1 MTNEIICPKCSH
13 HFTLNDVMNEELNMQ
28 LKAAREKLNKDAAE
42 WKKQKEEE
50 LERKI
55 KAAAETAE
63 KKAAEALT
71 IKLQSLEKDAIEKQ
85 NQLVELQKR
94 EVEFIKL
101 KQETANREKQI
112 EIEKEKYFL
121 EKSAEVENNVMK
133 REKELFELKMK
144 EKETQMESMKRT
156 IDDLKRKSEQGSMQ
170 VQGEAQE
177 LLLEKILKE
186 HFPFDLIE
194 EVGKGVKGADC
205 ILTVRNNRGEI
216 CGKIIFE
223 SKRTKDWSSAWVD
236 KLKADMRQSQS
247 DIGIIVSQTFPKD
260 MQSFGERDGI
270 WICNFS
276 EVIGVVALVRNGI
289 LQVYAARKSEE
300 NKGDKM
306 HLLYD
311 FLTGVEFKGYME
323 AIAEGFKDIRMN
335 IMKERIQMEKLWK
348 EREKQ
353 LEKALLNAV
362 GLYGS
367 IKGIAGSSV
376 SNIPLLDGDD
386 NHLIEE

>member
-1 MTNEIICPKCSH
+1 
-13 HFTLNDVMNEELNMQ
+13 MNEELNMQ

-42 WKKQKEEE
+42 WKRQKEEE
-50 LERKI
+50 LEKKI

-71 IKLQSLEKDAIEKQ
+71 IKLQALEKDALEKQ
-85 NQLVELQKR
+85 NQLVELQKK
-94 EVEFIKL
+94 EVEFFKL
-101 KQETANREKQI
+101 KQEIANREKQI

-121 EKSAEVENNVMK
+121 EKSAEVENNVVK

-144 EKETQMESMKRT
+144 EKETQMESLKRT

-177 LLLEKILKE
+177 LLLEKMLKE
-186 HFPFDLIE
+186 HFPFDIVE

-205 ILTVRNNRGEI
+205 ILTVRNNRGEC

-223 SKRTKDWSSAWVD
+223 SKRTKDWSSAWID

-260 MQSFGERDGI
+260 MHCFGEREGI

-289 LQVYAARKSEE
+289 LQVYDARKSEE

-376 SNIPLLDGDD
+376 GNIPLLDGDD
-386 NHLIEE
+386 THLIEE